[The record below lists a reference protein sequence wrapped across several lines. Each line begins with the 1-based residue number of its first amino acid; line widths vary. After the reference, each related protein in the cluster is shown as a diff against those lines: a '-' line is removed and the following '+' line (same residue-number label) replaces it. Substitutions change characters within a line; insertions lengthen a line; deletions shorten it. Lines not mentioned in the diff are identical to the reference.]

1 MITLGSSPA
10 PVPDA
15 PVPHTVLARAGEGP
29 WARYRIVGLIHLGDG
44 QLLAAFDGRD
54 TGQDVP
60 DPTGLV
66 QRRSLDAGRT
76 WGPFEALRDADREGR
91 QWYCDPSYLHDP
103 ASDRLFVFHTHAKDR
118 GVWDAVSGTDDADR
132 EVLGSAVGVSE
143 DQGRSWEF
151 RSVTAV
157 AAPPELI
164 RTAFPTSGTGIV
176 LRRGPYAGRLLQPY
190 CGWFRPGGT
199 GSIAAG
205 PGGAGS
211 IAAGTGP
218 VDGEVVRS
226 YVLFSDDHGETW
238 QRGAPVGEDMD
249 ETTIVELSDGRV
261 LLNSRDHARGGH
273 RRIAVSDDGGQS
285 WEDRGI
291 DPQFVDPGNN
301 AQLAPRFP
309 QAAAEVPRAR
319 ELLFSNAHDRFARIR
334 GTLSHSH
341 DDGESWQEALVFEP
355 GPLDYS
361 VVQTL
366 GDGALGILW
375 EVEAREIRFARIE
388 AEQLPST

>member
-1 MITLGSSPA
+1 MIDLGFTPA

-29 WARYRIVGLIHLGDG
+29 WPRYRIVALIHLGDG
-44 QLLAAFDGRD
+44 HLLAGFDGRE

-66 QRRSLDAGRT
+66 QRRSLDGGRT
-76 WGPFEALRDADREGR
+76 WGPFESLREADREGR

-103 ASDRLFVFHTHAKDR
+103 ASGRLLMFHTHAKDR
-118 GVWDAVSGTDDADR
+118 GVWDAVAGTDDAERD
-132 EVLGSAVGVSE
+132 VMGSAVGISD

-151 RSVTAV
+151 RSVTAI
-157 AAPPELI
+157 AAPPEQI
-164 RTAFPTSGTGIV
+164 RTAFPTSGAGIV
-176 LRRGPYAGRLLQPY
+176 LRRGPHAGRLLQPY
-190 CGWFRPGGT
+190 CGWFRDG
-199 GSIAAG
+199 AAG
-205 PGGAGS
+205 E
-211 IAAGTGP
+211 GP
-218 VDGEVVRS
+218 VEGEVVRS

-238 QRGAPVGEDMD
+238 QRGEPVGEDMD

-273 RRIAVSDDGGQS
+273 RRIAVSADGGAS

-291 DPQFVDPGNN
+291 DEQFVDPGNN
-301 AQLAPRFP
+301 AQLAARFP
-309 QAAAEVPRAR
+309 EAPRGDARAR
-319 ELLFSNAHDRFARIR
+319 ELLFSNAHDRFARQR
-334 GTLSHSH
+334 GTLSASL
-341 DDGESWQEALVFEP
+341 DDGGTWGEVLVFEP

-361 VVQTL
+361 VVQAL
-366 GDGALGILW
+366 EDGAVGVLW

-388 AEQLPST
+388 AEHLPSR

>member
-1 MITLGSSPA
+1 MIDLGFSPG
-10 PVPDA
+10 PVPEA

-29 WARYRIVGLIHLGDG
+29 WPRYRIVGLLHLGDG
-44 QLLAAFDGRD
+44 HLLAGFDGRE

-66 QRRSLDAGRT
+66 QRRSRDGGRT
-76 WGPFEALRDADREGR
+76 WGPFEELRDADREGR
-91 QWYCDPSYLHDP
+91 EWFCDPSYLRDP
-103 ASDRLFVFHTHAKDR
+103 ATGRLFVFHTHAKDR
-118 GVWDAVSGTDDADR
+118 GVWDAVAGTDDADR
-132 EVLGSAVGVSE
+132 DVMGSAVGVS
-143 DQGRSWEF
+143 DDDGRSWQF

-164 RTAFPTSGTGIV
+164 RTAFPTSGAGIT
-176 LRRGPYAGRLLQPY
+176 LRRGPLAGRLLQPY
-190 CGWFRPGGT
+190 CGWFRPGG
-199 GSIAAG
+199 SAG
-205 PGGAGS
+205 E
-211 IAAGTGP
+211 GP
-218 VDGEVVRS
+218 ADGEVVRS

-238 QRGAPVGEDMD
+238 QRGEPVGEDMD

-273 RRIAVSDDGGQS
+273 RRIAVSADGGRS

-301 AQLAPRFP
+301 AQLAARHPEAG
-309 QAAAEVPRAR
+309 QNDPRAR
-319 ELLFSNAHDRFARIR
+319 KLLFSNAWDRFARRR
-334 GTLSHSH
+334 GTLSSSH
-341 DDGESWQEALVFEP
+341 DDGQTWQEALVFEP

-361 VVQTL
+361 VVQAL
-366 GDGALGILW
+366 DCGAVGVIW

-388 AEQLPST
+388 AEQL